1 MTSSSTKAK
10 SSQREAHVRTYLASL
25 PVDARRRLKKLREI
39 IRGAAPAAT
48 ESISYGIPAFKIDGR
63 PLVYYAG
70 WKHHC
75 SLYPMTAAIRR
86 AHADELKGYKTS
98 TGTIQFPLEKP
109 LPVSLVKRLVKA
121 RLAELKR

>member
-10 SSQREAHVRTYLASL
+10 SRQPEAQVRTYLASL